1 MLCRCRLQFRDISY
15 VTKKPACECEV
26 NNKDK
31 RQHRTRDPL
40 LVAYP
45 SCVSYNNQDGPPR
58 VPRSPRPAFRAH
70 PLPPPLRP
78 LLLQA
83 LFRLA
88 SASGKCRGKLA
99 DSEHLKFLKFVDYR
113 CDRSTWIVA
122 VGSPCQSPR
131 TLTRGAIQYR
141 CQTCY
146 ATHICLILKI

>member
-1 MLCRCRLQFRDISY
+1 M
-15 VTKKPACECEV
+15 

-40 LVAYP
+40 QVACP
-45 SCVSYNNQDGPPR
+45 SSVSHDNQDGSPR

-88 SASGKCRGKLA
+88 PASGECRGKLA
-99 DSEHLKFLKFVDYR
+99 INSEHLKYLKFVDYR

-122 VGSPCQSPR
+122 VGNPCRSPR

-141 CQTCY
+141 YQTCS
-146 ATHICLILKI
+146 ATHLGLILWIECLHHPVIE